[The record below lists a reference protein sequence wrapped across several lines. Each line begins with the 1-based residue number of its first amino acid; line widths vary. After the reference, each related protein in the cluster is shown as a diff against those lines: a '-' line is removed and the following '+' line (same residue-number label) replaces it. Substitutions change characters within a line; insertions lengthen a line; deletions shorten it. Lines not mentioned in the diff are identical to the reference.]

1 MRTFEAMLVASM
13 ALAML
18 RGLGGRRRRAWPSS
32 MMALGVAAIL
42 VLHLAVEGWRPQML
56 PAYLAVTVLIGLA
69 AVPGRRGAG
78 GHAVGRAATPWLRV
92 GGLLS
97 VVLAAG
103 LSTAHPVITTP
114 PPRGF
119 LAVGTLSVEAL
130 DGDPALLIWFPARAQ
145 RHSRDAPY
153 RREPRAPDRRASL
166 GRTQSM
172 LDALPVASPGRLP
185 VLVFFPGWGTL
196 PSSNTV
202 LLQDLASYGFAVVAV
217 DAWDAAAYPG
227 DAGAAAD
234 LAVPLVFDSDAEA
247 AAAMAAG
254 ARNALRQARLA
265 RRVLDRLDRL
275 DADRSGSLAGRLALA
290 KVGMLGFSFGGS
302 VAVQTALDEPRVAAV
317 ANLDGGVFTDAYRR
331 GFDQP
336 YLLLGE
342 PPVTPAALAS
352 PDPAAR
358 REAVPDLED
367 EAALQSFLAV
377 HGGARAIVAG
387 AAHGNFTDA
396 PLLPGLRR
404 HGGRID
410 PERARAIIDD
420 VLLVFFERQLRAATP
435 IPSALRR
442 AYPELTLQL
451 RSAGSRIYEASS
463 GVPARCSPP

>member
-1 MRTFEAMLVASM
+1 MLIAST
-13 ALAML
+13 ALVML
-18 RGLGGRRRRAWPSS
+18 RGLGGRRRRAWPSPA
-32 MMALGVAAIL
+32 MALGVLVIL
-42 VLHLAVEGWRPQML
+42 VLHLALEGWRPQML
-56 PAYLAVTVLIGLA
+56 PAYLAVAFLVGLA
-69 AVPGRRGAG
+69 AVPGRGGAG
-78 GHAVGRAATPWLRV
+78 GHAAGGAATPWLRA

-97 VVLAAG
+97 MVLAAG
-103 LSTAHPVITTP
+103 LATGRPVITTP
-114 PPRGF
+114 PPRGPF
-119 LAVGTLSVEAL
+119 PVGTMSLAASG
-130 DGDPALLIWFPARAQ
+130 GDPRVWVWFPAQASRTQ
-145 RHSRDAPY
+145 RFAPY

-172 LDALPVASPGRLP
+172 PDALPIASPARLP

-202 LLQDLASYGFAVVAV
+202 LLQDLASYGFAVVAA

-227 DAGAAAD
+227 DAEAAAD

-367 EAALQSFLAV
+367 EAALQGFLAA
-377 HGGARAIVAG
+377 HGGVRAIIAG

-396 PLLPGLRR
+396 PLLPSLRR

-410 PERARAIIDD
+410 PERARAIVDD
-420 VLLVFFERQLRAATP
+420 VLLAFFGGQLRAATP

-451 RSAGSRIYEASS
+451 RSAGSRISAADP
-463 GVPARCSPP
+463 GVPDRCSPP